1 MIVEGILIG
10 CVSFMLATVCAP
22 ALSKSVAD
30 YLVGYQVQQQEEQK
44 KAEEGM
50 TGTAGMMEYETEVM
64 GVKTEVTG
72 RVILLSACSILGVIL
87 VAVSSSCMFVV
98 IQKPKEI
105 LSKMS

>member
-1 MIVEGILIG
+1 
-10 CVSFMLATVCAP
+10 MLATICAP

-30 YLVGYQVQQQEEQK
+30 YLVGYQVKQQEEQR
-44 KAEEGM
+44 KADEGM
-50 TGTAGMMEYETEVM
+50 TGGAGVVEYETEVM
-64 GVKTEVTG
+64 GVETKVTG
-72 RVILLSACSILGVIL
+72 KVILLSAGSILGVIF